1 MKNYDEKAPSFTI
14 GIMKENQLVDE
25 KQFGLAN
32 LEYQIPITRETSFH
46 VASVSKQFTAF
57 SILLLENEG
66 KLSLYDDI
74 RTYIPEMRDFE
85 NTITIRHLLSHTSG
99 LKDQYMRVII
109 PVRKMSSKKEKYLKS
124 FEYW

>member
-1 MKNYDEKAPSFTI
+1 MKNYDEKAPGFTI

-32 LEYQIPITRETSFH
+32 LGYQIPITRETPFH

-85 NTITIRHLLSHTSG
+85 NTSLS
-99 LKDQYMRVII
+99 VIYSVI
-109 PVRKMSSKKEKYLKS
+109 LAV
-124 FEYW
+124 